1 MPGQP
6 HPTWAAQ
13 LEVL

>member
-6 HPTWAAQ
+6 H
-13 LEVL
+13 